1 VLLYTE
7 FAYKITFLSRYWF
20 SLEIISW

>member
-7 FAYKITFLSRYWF
+7 LAYKITFLSRYWF

>member
-7 FAYKITFLSRYWF
+7 FAYKITFLSRYWL